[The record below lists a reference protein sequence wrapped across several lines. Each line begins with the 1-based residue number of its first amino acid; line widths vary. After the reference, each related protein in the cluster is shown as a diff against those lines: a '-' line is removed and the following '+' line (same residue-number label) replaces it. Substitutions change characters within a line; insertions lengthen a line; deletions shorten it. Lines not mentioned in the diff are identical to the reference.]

1 MRSALDVHRELL
13 ARGVPH
19 EIVRLRSRV
28 LSADDLP
35 RALDLAAGCV
45 AVRVYLVSRPGGLT
59 ATAAVLVPAGAVPE
73 PGALLE
79 ALRATSVRPATPGEV
94 NLLTAFAADLV
105 SPVCLPPEVEV
116 LADAAVGATDVVYA
130 TVGEGALALGIRT
143 RDLLVVAQA
152 RVASLTSAPL
162 PPEEGQFADVIDLDA
177 APSRRASG

>member
-35 RALDLAAGCV
+35 RVLGLDAGCL
-45 AVRVYLVSRPGGLT
+45 AVRVYLVTRADQPP
-59 ATAAVLVPAGAVPE
+59 AAAAVLVPAGAVPE

-79 ALRATSVRPATPGEV
+79 ALRATAVRPATTSEV
-94 NLLTAFAADLV
+94 NLLTSFAADLV
-105 SPVCLPPEVEV
+105 SPVCLPAEVEV

-130 TVGEGALALGIRT
+130 TVGEGGLALGIRT

-152 RVASLTSAPL
+152 RVAALTPAPL
-162 PPEEGQFADVIDLDA
+162 PPEEGRFADVIDLDA
-177 APSRRASG
+177 APSRRSAG